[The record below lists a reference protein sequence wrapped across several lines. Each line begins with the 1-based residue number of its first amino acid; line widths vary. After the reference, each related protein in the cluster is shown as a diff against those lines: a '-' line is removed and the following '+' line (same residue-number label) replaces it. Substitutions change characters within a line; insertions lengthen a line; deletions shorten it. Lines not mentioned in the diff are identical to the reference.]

1 VIPTAFI
8 KKHFGKFM
16 IGSII
21 GLAIGFYIL
30 EEVATWEEL
39 PLGQVFYIVLGCVLI
54 AVSGIFMIAA
64 IKVRFFPKKRKR
76 RRSKPIFLEDERK
89 NKRNPDQTRKQ

>member
-1 VIPTAFI
+1 
-8 KKHFGKFM
+8 M

-21 GLAIGFYIL
+21 GLAAGFYL
-30 EEVATWEEL
+30 LDEVATWEKV

-54 AVSGIFMIAA
+54 TVSGILIFSA

-76 RRSKPIFLEDERK
+76 RHSKPIFLEDERK
-89 NKRNPDQTRKQ
+89 KKKNSDHNQ